1 MTRVARRRPRTTVIA
16 RAVSTVTVLVL
27 LGGCGAGFDPSSIP
41 APGRPG
47 SGAGYPLKIEFAN
60 VLNLP
65 GGARVVLN
73 GAPAGRLEKV
83 ELTPANALATVTIL
97 NGVRIPRAGTVALTQ
112 DTVLGDVY
120 LAIDAPAGAADTY
133 DAGDTVP
140 MSRTKPAAVVE
151 DIMIDLAKFLGGGS
165 LMDLQAT
172 FSTIVGQLP
181 DDPDRLRKTFSSVS
195 RTVND
200 LASQSKSV
208 DAIISNLSSITST
221 AVEHQ
226 KTISS
231 LFGERDRT
239 FLGSNLAVMA
249 YTANIYT
256 ELGQLL
262 STFAGSAPHLDS
274 ATGLINGVIN
284 PIVQPGYPRHDRPSN
299 VAILEKLLREKILPF
314 LRSGS
319 RLNVQSVSSGPSDS
333 ETAKQMVRN
342 LRMIGAIQ

>member
-1 MTRVARRRPRTTVIA
+1 MIRAARGLRVTAVPRSVIA
-16 RAVSTVTVLVL
+16 VTALAL
-27 LGGCGAGFDPSSIP
+27 LGGCSSGFDPSAIP

-47 SGAGYPLKIEFAN
+47 SGAGYPLKVEFAN

-73 GAPAGRLEKV
+73 GAPAGRLDKV
-83 ELTPANALATVTIL
+83 ELTPASAIATVTIL
-97 NGVRIPRAGTVALTQ
+97 NGVRIPRSGTVALTQ
-112 DTVLGDVY
+112 DTLLGDVY
-120 LAIDAPAGAADTY
+120 LAIDAASG
-133 DAGDTVP
+133 AGDAYNPGDVIP

-151 DIMIDLAKFLGGGS
+151 DILIDLAKFLGGGS

-172 FSTIVGQLP
+172 FSKVVSQLP
-181 DDPDRLRKTFSSVS
+181 DDPARLKKTFGTVS

-200 LASQSKSV
+200 LASQSRSV
-208 DAIISNLSSITST
+208 DVILESLASITST
-221 AVEHQ
+221 AVERQ
-226 KTISS
+226 RTIGS
-231 LFGERDRT
+231 LFGEGDRT

-256 ELGQLL
+256 ELGQVL
-262 STFAGSAPHLDS
+262 SNFAGSAPHLDS
-274 ATGLINGVIN
+274 VTGLISGVVN
-284 PIVQPGYPRHDRPSN
+284 PVLQPGFPRHDGPSN
-299 VAILEKLLREKILPF
+299 VATLEKLLREKILPF

-319 RLNVQSVSSGPSDS
+319 RLDVQSVSTGASDS